1 MHRTG
6 KVVLGLAL
14 ISALAVMA
22 TMVPATAAVIG
33 GGTVVGTVNINGS
46 GIPTAT
52 ETKAAT
58 TYTFGAVNITGVFR
72 SANGGVFAGTIK
84 IPAGVTGGSPSENTV
99 GGKGS
104 VNTFSFSGTGVGTI
118 SGTCSGTFKRNVSV
132 VTVNLTCSVSVA
144 GKPAQS
150 AKVVVNANF
159 TPTNGNGVTT
169 RVKSANFA
177 GVYRST

>member
-1 MHRTG
+1 M
-6 KVVLGLAL
+6 LA
-14 ISALAVMA
+14 IAIVSALAVLAAMA
-22 TMVPATAAVIG
+22 PATAAVTG
-33 GGTVVGTVNINGS
+33 GGTVVGTVTINGS

-52 ETKAAT
+52 QPQAAT
-58 TYTFGAVNITGVFR
+58 TYSFGAVNITGTFR
-72 SANGGVFAGTIK
+72 SANGGLFAGTIK
-84 IPAGVTGGSPSENTV
+84 IPAGVTGGSPSENTL

-104 VNTFSFSGTGVGTI
+104 VNFFSFSGTGVGTI

-132 VTVNLTCSVSVA
+132 VTVKLSCSVSVA

-159 TPTNGNGVTT
+159 TPTNGNGLTT
-169 RVKSANFA
+169 PVKSANFA